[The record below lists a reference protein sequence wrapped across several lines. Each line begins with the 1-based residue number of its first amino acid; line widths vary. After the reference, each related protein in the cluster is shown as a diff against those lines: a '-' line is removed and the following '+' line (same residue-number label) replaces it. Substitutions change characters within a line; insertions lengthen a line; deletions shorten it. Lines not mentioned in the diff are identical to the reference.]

1 MLSFRMDQ
9 PLGATRSKKSQ
20 AVLSLDRLDT
30 ILSSDPG
37 F

>member
-1 MLSFRMDQ
+1 MLSFRTDQ
-9 PLGATRSKKSQ
+9 QLGATGSKKSQ

-30 ILSSDPG
+30 ILSSDLG